1 MHIHRYQRGPVLS
14 FVIDYFGIRNLRDL
28 STITE
33 QNPLFR
39 QLRSV
44 LKGLQVLLMHSG
56 RIRTIK
62 SIVLNAGNVKRAVLS
77 GVSSRIRKVHEAA
90 SETAAVLLEEGPVRI
105 EELANGWFGWQAR

>member
-62 SIVLNAGNVKRAVLS
+62 SIVLNAGNVKFITDDGQTTVQ
-77 GVSSRIRKVHEAA
+77 VSRCSPYFCV
-90 SETAAVLLEEGPVRI
+90 
-105 EELANGWFGWQAR
+105 